1 MAVAASIAVEERS
14 VQARM
19 ASPSRFGDKAFEW
32 LTLAMALAV
41 VVLIILIGWQLWI
54 GSSVAIKKFGFHFL
68 VTSTWDPVAEQF
80 GALPFIYGTLV
91 SSLIALLIAVP
102 LGIATAA
109 YLTEL
114 APLWI
119 RQPLTSLIEMLA
131 AIPSV
136 ILGLWGIF
144 VMIPW
149 LRDYPF
155 PWLKRLFGWTPFFS
169 GPIYGPC
176 MFAGGIII
184 AVMIL
189 PIITSVSRE
198 ILRSVPDLQRE
209 AAYGLGATRWEATR
223 IAVLSYAK
231 KGLFGAV
238 ILGLGRALGETM
250 AVTMVIGNT
259 PQIAASLF
267 KPGYT
272 LASVLANEFTEA
284 TTDMYLQ
291 ALFEIGLVLFGI
303 TILVNLLAQL
313 LLRTIATT
321 SAKRAVLASAIAF
334 ISAVLVIAPLGLVF
348 FHLVVNGASSLN
360 WDFFTKLP
368 APVGAV
374 GGGMVNAIVGSLE
387 LLALAGAIGIPIG
400 VLGGVYLAEY
410 GSARINSVLRFLADV
425 LNGVPS
431 ITWGVV
437 VYGMVVL
444 RFKGFSTYAGGLALG
459 LIMIPLILRT
469 TEEVILLVPN
479 GYREAA
485 LALGVSR
492 WKTIVHIVMKTASKG
507 IITGILLALAR
518 VGGETAPL
526 LFTAFGNRFWNH
538 SLSQPI
544 AALPLQIFTY
554 AISPYDDWHRQ
565 AWAGALVLVTGVFCV
580 NILVRILTR
589 GHTASVV

>member
-1 MAVAASIAVEERS
+1 MAP
-14 VQARM
+14 
-19 ASPSRFGDKAFEW
+19 PSRFGDRAFEW
-32 LTLAMALAV
+32 LTLAMASMV
-41 VVLIILIGWQLWI
+41 VVLVILIGWELWH
-54 GSSVAIKKFGFHFL
+54 GSSLAIKKFGVHFL

-119 RQPLTSLIEMLA
+119 RQPLISLIEMLA

-144 VMIPW
+144 VMVPW

-155 PWLKRLFGWTPFFS
+155 PFLERYFGWIPLFT

-189 PIITSVSRE
+189 PIITSISRE

-209 AAYGLGATRWEATR
+209 AAYALGATRWEATR

-272 LASVLANEFTEA
+272 LASVIANEFTEA
-284 TTDMYLQ
+284 TTDMYLE

-313 LLRTIATT
+313 LLRTITTASAT
-321 SAKRAVLASAIAF
+321 RAV
-334 ISAVLVIAPLGLVF
+334 
-348 FHLVVNGASSLN
+348 
-360 WDFFTKLP
+360 
-368 APVGAV
+368 
-374 GGGMVNAIVGSLE
+374 
-387 LLALAGAIGIPIG
+387 
-400 VLGGVYLAEY
+400 
-410 GSARINSVLRFLADV
+410 
-425 LNGVPS
+425 
-431 ITWGVV
+431 
-437 VYGMVVL
+437 
-444 RFKGFSTYAGGLALG
+444 
-459 LIMIPLILRT
+459 
-469 TEEVILLVPN
+469 
-479 GYREAA
+479 
-485 LALGVSR
+485 
-492 WKTIVHIVMKTASKG
+492 
-507 IITGILLALAR
+507 
-518 VGGETAPL
+518 
-526 LFTAFGNRFWNH
+526 
-538 SLSQPI
+538 Q
-544 AALPLQIFTY
+544 
-554 AISPYDDWHRQ
+554 
-565 AWAGALVLVTGVFCV
+565 
-580 NILVRILTR
+580 
-589 GHTASVV
+589 

>member
-1 MAVAASIAVEERS
+1 MSTITVEEAGAIRPA
-14 VQARM
+14 QARM
-19 ASPSRFGDKAFEW
+19 SPPSWFGDKAFEW
-32 LTLAMALAV
+32 LTLTMAFAV
-41 VVLIILIGWQLWI
+41 VLLIILVGWQLST
-54 GSSVAIKKFGFHFL
+54 GSLLAIKKFGLHFL
-68 VTSTWDPVAEQF
+68 TTSTWDPVAEEF

-119 RQPLTSLIEMLA
+119 RQPLVSLIEMLA

-149 LRDYPF
+149 LREYPF
-155 PWLKRLFGWTPFFS
+155 QWLKRSLGWTPFFS

-176 MFAGGIII
+176 MLAGGIIV

-209 AAYGLGATRWEATR
+209 AAYALGATRWEATR

-272 LASVLANEFTEA
+272 LASVIANEFTEA
-284 TTDMYLQ
+284 TTDLYLQ
-291 ALFEIGLVLFGI
+291 ALTGIGLVLFAI

-313 LLRTIATT
+313 LLRTFTATSDT
-321 SAKRAVLASAIAF
+321 RAV
-334 ISAVLVIAPLGLVF
+334 
-348 FHLVVNGASSLN
+348 
-360 WDFFTKLP
+360 
-368 APVGAV
+368 
-374 GGGMVNAIVGSLE
+374 
-387 LLALAGAIGIPIG
+387 
-400 VLGGVYLAEY
+400 
-410 GSARINSVLRFLADV
+410 
-425 LNGVPS
+425 
-431 ITWGVV
+431 
-437 VYGMVVL
+437 
-444 RFKGFSTYAGGLALG
+444 
-459 LIMIPLILRT
+459 
-469 TEEVILLVPN
+469 
-479 GYREAA
+479 
-485 LALGVSR
+485 
-492 WKTIVHIVMKTASKG
+492 
-507 IITGILLALAR
+507 
-518 VGGETAPL
+518 
-526 LFTAFGNRFWNH
+526 
-538 SLSQPI
+538 Q
-544 AALPLQIFTY
+544 
-554 AISPYDDWHRQ
+554 
-565 AWAGALVLVTGVFCV
+565 
-580 NILVRILTR
+580 
-589 GHTASVV
+589 